1 MIKKVLILAVLAGLG
16 YVGYLVWNNLS
27 PHEKEVVSRKAG
39 QVVDGAKDLAGK
51 AADKL
56 TGVAKDGIEKMEDAD
71 AASEPAGDAQ
81 PAESDDASEPDKP
94 APDVKAAAE

>member
-1 MIKKVLILAVLAGLG
+1 MIKKVLILAILAGLG

-39 QVVDGAKDLAGK
+39 QVVDGAKDLAGQ

-56 TGVAKDGIEKMEDAD
+56 TGVAKDGIEQMDKTD
-71 AASEPAGDAQ
+71 AASERAGDAQ
-81 PAESDDASEPDKP
+81 PAEGDDGAAPDKP
-94 APDVKAAAE
+94 AADEAAAAE

>member
-1 MIKKVLILAVLAGLG
+1 MIKKVLILAILAGLG

-27 PHEKEVVSRKAG
+27 PHEKEVVGRKAG

-56 TGVAKDGIEKMEDAD
+56 TGVAKDGIDKMEKSD
-71 AASEPAGDAQ
+71 AATERAGEAR
-81 PAESDDASEPDKP
+81 PAESDDAA
-94 APDVKAAAE
+94 APDEPEADEAAAAE